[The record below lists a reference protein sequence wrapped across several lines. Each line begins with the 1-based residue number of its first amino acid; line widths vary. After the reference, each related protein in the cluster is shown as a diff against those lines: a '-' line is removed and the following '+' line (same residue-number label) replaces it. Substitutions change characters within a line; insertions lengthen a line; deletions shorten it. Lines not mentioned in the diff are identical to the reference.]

1 MPPPA
6 VVSTVRRRPTA
17 NVAVAVL
24 AAVKLITHVPVPEQA
39 PDQPVND
46 EPPAA
51 AAFNVTVVPTSYT
64 ALQVAPQLIPAGALV
79 TLPEPLP
86 ALVTV
91 SVGVARKCA
100 VTLCA
105 TVSSTWQIPV
115 PLQAPLQPVKRGPA
129 AEAAVSVTTVPSSKS
144 LLQVAP
150 QVTPAGA
157 LVTVPVPVPAV
168 ATVSVRAG
176 AGVPTVIPP
185 TSSTATHSEAETQ
198 SMAVRSVPGT
208 SAPRTAHALASP
220 VGCVDVY
227 AWKPEAAPAQN
238 VVDTQVIPAPR
249 TPSSLVWVHTAGFA
263 VRSVE
268 VWIVPPESSATHNV
282 VDAHDTPAMPLMMFS
297 TLTWVRVQVG
307 AAAVGLT
314 EARTPPPW
322 SPIAH
327 SDAETHETDVRTS
340 PPKGA
345 TRDHAAAPPVGFV
358 DATMDPLVSTA
369 THRPV
374 EGHEMA
380 VSARVLSMLVTV
392 HAPAPVGLFDHTRL
406 PVVSTAK
413 HSDAV
418 GHAMPFRA
426 CPAAAILVVQ
436 LPPAT
441 FVVVSARPASS
452 VAAQKLADTQSTA
465 FSLFVPEISVFA
477 HAPPVDV

>member
-1 MPPPA
+1 M
-6 VVSTVRRRPTA
+6 
-17 NVAVAVL
+17 
-24 AAVKLITHVPVPEQA
+24 
-39 PDQPVND
+39 
-46 EPPAA
+46 
-51 AAFNVTVVPTSYT
+51 
-64 ALQVAPQLIPAGALV
+64 
-79 TLPEPLP
+79 
-86 ALVTV
+86 
-91 SVGVARKCA
+91 
-100 VTLCA
+100 
-105 TVSSTWQIPV
+105 
-115 PLQAPLQPVKRGPA
+115 
-129 AEAAVSVTTVPSSKS
+129 
-144 LLQVAP
+144 
-150 QVTPAGA
+150 
-157 LVTVPVPVPAV
+157 
-168 ATVSVRAG
+168 
-176 AGVPTVIPP
+176 
-185 TSSTATHSEAETQ
+185 
-198 SMAVRSVPGT
+198 
-208 SAPRTAHALASP
+208 
-220 VGCVDVY
+220 Y

-314 EARTPPPW
+314 ETRTPPPW

-345 TRDHAAAPPVGFV
+345 TRDHAAAPPVG
-358 DATMDPLVSTA
+358 
-369 THRPV
+369 
-374 EGHEMA
+374 
-380 VSARVLSMLVTV
+380 
-392 HAPAPVGLFDHTRL
+392 LFDDTRL

-452 VAAQKLADTQSTA
+452 VAAQKADTQSTA